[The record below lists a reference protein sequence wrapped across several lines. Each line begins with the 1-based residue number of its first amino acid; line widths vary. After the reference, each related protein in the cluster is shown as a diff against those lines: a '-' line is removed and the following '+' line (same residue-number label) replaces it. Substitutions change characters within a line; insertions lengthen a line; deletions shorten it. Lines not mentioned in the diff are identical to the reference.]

1 MILTSENFGVLSYRF
16 IIKKEDVFIEL
27 QRNVVKTY

>member
-1 MILTSENFGVLSYRF
+1 MKLTAVNFEVLSLRF

-27 QRNVVKTY
+27 QRNAVKTY